1 MSWTSTSAARA
12 RIIAVPL
19 TWRTRPGSN
28 RNSTSTVSF
37 WRAANLLELSWTGS
51 NGSFANGTTRRP
63 APDLRSMAIGSLSSQ
78 QREPIEGLQP
88 SAVIC
93 LGKRAASIV
102 RMAGEGLPPMIV
114 WNLAQA
120 ATPAVLA
127 ERRRAAAEISAL
139 VRQFFIRHKE
149 VWA

>member
-1 MSWTSTSAARA
+1 MDWFEQLISRTGLPGDPRQTCGRWRSA
-12 RIIAVPL
+12 
-19 TWRTRPGSN
+19 
-28 RNSTSTVSF
+28 
-37 WRAANLLELSWTGS
+37 
-51 NGSFANGTTRRP
+51 
-63 APDLRSMAIGSLSSQ
+63 SLSSQ